1 MSQRPGGVCRLVCLG
16 AWVRETE
23 KGMFK
28 ENNRQT
34 EVEAGGL
41 VSGLVETQA

>member
-1 MSQRPGGVCRLVCLG
+1 MSQRLGCVCRLVCLG
-16 AWVRETE
+16 ALVRETE

-34 EVEAGGL
+34 EVETGGL
-41 VSGLVETQA
+41 VSGLAETQA